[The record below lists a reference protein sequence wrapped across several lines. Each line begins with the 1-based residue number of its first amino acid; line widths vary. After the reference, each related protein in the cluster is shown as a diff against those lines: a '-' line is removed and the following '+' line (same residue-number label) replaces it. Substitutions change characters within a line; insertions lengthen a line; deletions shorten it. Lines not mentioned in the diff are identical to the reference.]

1 MLFECVVQCFRES
14 DKIIRSESFEDKG
27 RAELTFPRDS
37 GLYSVS
43 LVVRAE
49 NDGRSLFD
57 VYVDNELL
65 RSVRAPLDDK
75 ESDIPLLIADDVRL
89 TKNSSVLRVDS
100 LSAMPGARGRWGSL
114 LLGPPVERER
124 AADLPRNIPDGAI
137 VLDAPTFV
145 VVRNAFLDPSN
156 DRQLRVR
163 ENSTTGIAERRFR
176 FETGLYMVWLWHV
189 VEPDG
194 DPTFG
199 VSFDE
204 KLLSTFAAK
213 RTTLPGV
220 TNATLVSESV
230 MLFTDGIFRV
240 ESRFDGGAPGRW
252 LAVVVK
258 RLDGAKSTTVTAS
271 ATPSAPSSSAV
282 AIGAG
287 IGGTLFALLI
297 VAAVAFLVWRARKS
311 RPQQHEPKPSA
322 TLNYAKIPQISSDY
336 VEIAVPAPAPAYSNI
351 PSVENAYTNVPNMAG
366 REPAVYTIGNL

>member
-1 MLFECVVQCFRES
+1 
-14 DKIIRSESFEDKG
+14 
-27 RAELTFPRDS
+27 
-37 GLYSVS
+37 
-43 LVVRAE
+43 
-49 NDGRSLFD
+49 
-57 VYVDNELL
+57 
-65 RSVRAPLDDK
+65 
-75 ESDIPLLIADDVRL
+75 
-89 TKNSSVLRVDS
+89 
-100 LSAMPGARGRWGSL
+100 
-114 LLGPPVERER
+114 
-124 AADLPRNIPDGAI
+124 
-137 VLDAPTFV
+137 
-145 VVRNAFLDPSN
+145 
-156 DRQLRVR
+156 
-163 ENSTTGIAERRFR
+163 
-176 FETGLYMVWLWHV
+176 
-189 VEPDG
+189 
-194 DPTFG
+194 
-199 VSFDE
+199 
-204 KLLSTFAAK
+204 
-213 RTTLPGV
+213 
-220 TNATLVSESV
+220 